1 MTNLQEKTFQV
12 SGCQVYCLFNTS
24 GSKKDI
30 LLLHGAKFSSETWQ
44 KIGTLD
50 ILTDAG
56 YKVHALDMPGFGDSP
71 KCEAQVPHILKDFIK
86 QAGLDKPVIIGPSM
100 GGAYSLQ
107 TYFSYLDLF
116 GTLVLVGIVAV
127 KNFKSRFKEIALP
140 CLLVWGDKDN
150 ISPLQSAHFL
160 EQEIQNSR
168 LVILQG
174 ARHPCYLDD
183 PEKWHSELLSFL
195 ELM

>member
-1 MTNLQEKTFQV
+1 
-12 SGCQVYCLFNTS
+12 
-24 GSKKDI
+24 
-30 LLLHGAKFSSETWQ
+30 LHGAKFSSETWQ

-56 YKVHALDMPGFGDSP
+56 YKVHALDMPGFGRSP
-71 KCEAQVPHILKDFIK
+71 QCDMQSPETLKGII
-86 QAGLDKPVIIGPSM
+86 QQEELNRPVIVGPSM
-100 GGAYSLQ
+100 GGAYSLE
-107 TYFSYLDLF
+107 TYFTYPDLLA
-116 GTLVLVGIVAV
+116 GLVLVGTVGV
-127 KNFKSRFKEIALP
+127 KNFQSRFKEIALP

-183 PEKWHSELLSFL
+183 PEKWHSELLIFL
-195 ELM
+195 ETI